1 MSESLCHPLLL
12 AALVVA
18 SATLHVRHV
27 AISVLSAYDGFVRF
41 RRTPAA
47 PSAGVPAYMRSMRPS
62 LYGQYVVQLIY

>member
-41 RRTPAA
+41 RTPAA
-47 PSAGVPAYMRSMRPS
+47 PSAGVPAYMCSMRPS
-62 LYGQYVVQLIY
+62 LYGQYVVQHIY